1 MNKTTYLQ
9 VDVKNTPERS
19 RWLSW
24 LVLLFTLFISPFAF
38 AQFPVP
44 YCEVDGYSVEEITTI
59 EFAGVEI
66 NNTNDTDFLVDFTTS
81 IAEVTAG
88 ETYTLTVQ
96 GNTSGNYENT
106 IVAFID
112 WNHNGFLDDT
122 GEVYVIGTL
131 INSSGTDGQNV
142 SLSITVPT
150 TAVAGATRIRVMKVY
165 IDEESEVNLA
175 PCWISIIDNYFGW
188 EDDSYGQ
195 AIDFTL
201 NVDSDNE
208 APEPGESCEIGIHL
222 TFPEY
227 GDTTTW
233 KLVDGDG
240 RAVLS
245 GGPYSAWFYSDF
257 EIDRTYTGANPP
269 YSLQIRVDD
278 SFYWA
283 CDNIVEYEV
292 TVGGL
297 EDISG
302 VVTACDEVVNESF
315 AIGPCPTGCIR
326 PTALTKRNFTVTGF
340 TLGWTSSGNQF
351 EIEYGPVG
359 FVQGSTAGTIV
370 SNITTNSY
378 TFTNLLNT
386 QAYDF
391 YVRRIC
397 PEEEEESTWTGPL
410 LLDEILITP
419 SPWQEDFTGEQTY
432 PLGWKQG
439 TGGTWEFSPVTADHG
454 NSIHTV
460 LYEYWTSIDVPSAS
474 FSTINVGPILTRDQL
489 SFNYL
494 LTDSDGDPAPTGLGR
509 LKVEV
514 STDFG
519 SSFSTIETI
528 ESDGTEGW
536 QAFTYDL
543 ADYVG
548 LYVKIRIEA
557 TVEDIFEELIVALDD
572 FAIAPEPLC
581 EEVTTAEV
589 VVEEEELVLHIES
602 EGTTFEIEYGVE
614 GFVRGTGT
622 VVSNVTTPYVFS
634 DLSPDTVYEIYV
646 RTLPCGAWY
655 GPVSFTTQPLPSQV
669 ITADDLEKV
678 YGDVP
683 FVHGTSDRGLP
694 LTYAVADETVARFE
708 NGKLVIKGVG
718 TTTVTASQAGNDAYL
733 PAEDVTFTLTV
744 TKAML
749 TVQANAGQEKRYG
762 SEDPTFTYT
771 VVRGLQYADTQAVVT
786 GILDR
791 EPGEEMGTYPITQG
805 TLDGGRNYD
814 IVFTSA
820 DFEILIAELRVIAD
834 AQTKAYGEDD
844 PVLTYRVMGLLN
856 GDGVEDVLTGTLE
869 REAGENVGTYG
880 INLGNLEQIGANYE
894 LSFQGAELRI
904 TPADLV
910 VIVHEGIQKVY
921 GQTDP
926 IFEYTVTGLKWND
939 TAATALSGILGRQIG
954 ENVGQYGYA
963 IGSLQALH
971 GNYSLTVSDLEK
983 FEITP
988 APLEIKVIENQFKMY
1003 GAADPIFTFNAIG
1016 LQRGDYPV
1024 QVITGRLTRD
1034 AGEEMGLYAINQGT
1048 LAVNSNY
1055 ELISFTGADFEI
1067 KQGQITGLSLP
1078 NRVFVYDGQVKA
1090 LQVEGNIN
1098 PEATITYTNNN
1109 QTEVGDYAVTA
1120 VVDYG
1125 PAFET
1130 VTLQGRLR
1138 IVKADQTIDF
1148 QTVTTVVIEDT
1159 PTLQLNATASSGL
1172 PVSYRI
1178 DDPIDQEVATVD
1190 AQGMVRFLRPGF
1202 VTLTAYQPGNENYN
1216 PAVPVYRTIEV
1227 TSRVV
1232 GIENLIIDGV
1242 SYGKPEKEVH
1252 VIIGC
1257 DHPQDQVVIEVQVA
1271 DGVVVSPSNYITVA
1285 VKDYGSYKQ
1294 VITVTSPRGT
1304 EQETYTIYIDKRIST
1319 TDIVYQK
1326 YNNMLLVNNNKQTNG
1341 GYVFKGYE
1349 WFKNGESIGNQQAY
1363 SAGNN
1368 YGDVLEVGAEYH
1380 VVLTLS
1386 NGKKIVSCP
1395 IVIENKEAEDFGVY
1409 PNPVQ
1414 KNQVLHIRLEDTHS
1428 QAVNYVIYNVKGQVI
1443 KQGEFVAGDEA
1454 KQIDISSTIAAGSYI
1469 LVLKGNGIQKS
1480 VPFIVKE

>member
-24 LVLLFTLFISPFAF
+24 LVLFFTLFISPFAF
-38 AQFPVP
+38 AQFPAP
-44 YCEVDGYSVEEITTI
+44 YCEVDGYAVEEITTI

-66 NNTNDTDFLVDFTTS
+66 NNTNDVDFLVDFTTS
-81 IAEVTAG
+81 VAEVTAG

-96 GNTSGNYENT
+96 GNTYEAENKLY
-106 IVAFID
+106 AFID
-112 WNHNGFLDDT
+112 WNHNGLLDDA
-122 GEVYVIGTL
+122 GEIYYLGDLVDSDGA
-131 INSSGTDGQNV
+131 DGQSV
-142 SLSITVPT
+142 SIDITVPT
-150 TAVAGATRIRVMKVY
+150 TAVAGETRIRITKTWFLFM
-165 IDEESEVNLA
+165 DEVAED
-175 PCWISIIDNYFGW
+175 PCFISVISWG
-188 EDDSYGQ
+188 EADSSFGQ

-208 APEPGESCEIGIHL
+208 APEPGESCEIGVHL

-227 GDTTTW
+227 GDVTTW
-233 KLVDGDG
+233 KLLDGDG

-245 GGPYSAWFYSDF
+245 GGPYSAWTYNDF
-257 EIDRTYTGANPP
+257 EIDRTYTGTNPP

-278 SFYWA
+278 SFYWE

-292 TVGGL
+292 TVGGVV
-297 EDISG
+297 DISG
-302 VVTACDEVVNESF
+302 TFTACMEQRTESF
-315 AIGPCPTGCIR
+315 AINGCAIGCMP
-326 PTALTKRNFTVTGF
+326 PTALTKTNFTATGF
-340 TLGWTSSGNQF
+340 TFNWTNDGDLF
-351 EIEYGPVG
+351 EIEYGPTG
-359 FVQGSTAGTIV
+359 FTQGSAAGTIIQ
-370 SNITTNSY
+370 NITTTSY
-378 TFTNLLNT
+378 TFTNLGNDT
-386 QAYDF
+386 AYDF

-397 PEEEEESTWTGPL
+397 TDEESAWKGPL

-419 SPWQEDFTGEQTY
+419 SPWLENFTGGQTY

-439 TGGTWEFSPVTADHG
+439 TGGIWEFSPVTADHG
-454 NSIHTV
+454 NSIHTDIYDFSF
-460 LYEYWTSIDVPSAS
+460 LGSVPSAS

-494 LTDSDGDPAPTGLGR
+494 LMDEYGDPAYTGLGR
-509 LKVEV
+509 LKVEL

-536 QAFTYDL
+536 QPFTYDL

-548 LYVKIRIEA
+548 LYVKIRIQA
-557 TVEDIFEELIVALDD
+557 TVEDIFEVLTVALDD
-572 FAIAPEPLC
+572 FTIAPGPLC

-602 EGTTFEIEYGVE
+602 EGATFEIEYGLA

-622 VVSNVTTPYVFS
+622 TVSNVTTPYVFS
-634 DLSPDTVYEIYV
+634 DLPADTAYEVYV

-678 YGDVP
+678 YGDSP

-718 TTTVTASQAGNDAYL
+718 TTIVTASQAGNEAYL

-744 TKAML
+744 TKATL
-749 TVQANAGQEKRYG
+749 TVQADAGQQKRYG

-771 VVRGLQYADTQAVVT
+771 VTRGLQYADTQAVVT

-791 EPGEEMGTYPITQG
+791 EPGEEIGTYPITQG
-805 TLDGGRNYD
+805 TLDGGRNYNL
-814 IVFTSA
+814 VFTSA

-834 AQTKAYGEDD
+834 AQTKEYGEND
-844 PVLTYRVMGLLN
+844 PVLTYRVTGLLN
-856 GDGVEDVLTGTLE
+856 GDTIAGVLTGTLE
-869 REAGENVGTYG
+869 REAGEHVGTYA
-880 INLGNLEQIGANYE
+880 INQGGLQQIGANYE
-894 LSFQGAELRI
+894 LTFQAGELRI
-904 TPADLV
+904 TPANLV
-910 VIVHEGIQKVY
+910 VVAHEGAQKVY

-939 TAATALSGILGRQIG
+939 TAETALVGTLGRQMG

-963 IGSLQALH
+963 IGTLQALH
-971 GNYSLTVSDLEK
+971 GNYSLTVSELEK

-988 APLEIKVIENQFKMY
+988 APLEIKVVENQFKTY
-1003 GAADPIFTFNAIG
+1003 GAADPILTFNTLG
-1016 LQRGDYPV
+1016 LQRGDYPI
-1024 QVITGRLTRD
+1024 QVITGRLIRD
-1034 AGEEMGLYAINQGT
+1034 TGEEIGLYAINQGT

-1055 ELISFTGADFEI
+1055 ELVSFTSATFEI

-1090 LQVEGNIN
+1090 LQVEGNIS

-1125 PAFET
+1125 PAFDT

-1319 TDIVYQK
+1319 TNIVYQK

-1368 YGDVLEVGAEYH
+1368 FGDVLEVGAEYH

-1414 KNQVLHIRLEDTHS
+1414 KNQALHIRLDDTQS

-1480 VPFIVKE
+1480 VSFIVKE